1 MTPSLESFAEQFD
14 SIEVD
19 PARMP
24 SQQALEAALAACATP
39 DGPGFYLLDDA
50 NGRFV
55 VDREFGMVMLRDEA
69 LLERERNT
77 IQRARL
83 RVIEPSGQSYDLD
96 LKLRLTG
103 AVPQVVGHEEEAP
116 ARAPWASFF
125 VGRDTNAP
133 ALPVCESA
141 PFAML
146 QAAAL
151 PADHATPAILTLF
164 KQPPAPTARNAA
176 WAI

>member
-1 MTPSLESFAEQFD
+1 MTPSLDSFAAQFD

-24 SQQALEAALAACATP
+24 SQQALAAALAACATP

-77 IQRARL
+77 IHRVRL
-83 RVIEPSGQSYDLD
+83 RVIEASGQSYDLD

-103 AVPQVVGHEEEAP
+103 AVPQVVGHEEEAA
-116 ARAPWASFF
+116 ARGPWASFF
-125 VGRDTNAP
+125 AGRDANAP
-133 ALPVCESA
+133 TPPVFEAA
-141 PFAML
+141 PFAIL
-146 QAAAL
+146 LASAL
-151 PADHATPAILTLF
+151 PAAFTAMATLTLRET
-164 KQPPAPTARNAA
+164 PPAPAPRNAA